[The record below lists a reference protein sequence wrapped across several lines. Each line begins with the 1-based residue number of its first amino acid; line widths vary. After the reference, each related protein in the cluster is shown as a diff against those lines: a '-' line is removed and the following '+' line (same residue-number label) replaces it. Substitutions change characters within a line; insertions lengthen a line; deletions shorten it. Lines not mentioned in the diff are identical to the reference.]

1 MAPEDIKR
9 AVTTANEAVVKSYHI
24 SPDQLP
30 LVLNGR
36 ARQLVEENERL
47 RRELARKGIIR
58 LPAWMV
64 AANLVLIA
72 LLLVNLLIL
81 ALTH

>member
-1 MAPEDIKR
+1 
-9 AVTTANEAVVKSYHI
+9 
-24 SPDQLP
+24 LF
-30 LVLNGR
+30 
-36 ARQLVEENERL
+36 L
-47 RRELARKGIIR
+47 RRELARTGIVR